1 MTTREGRA
9 LTLPLFEDSRFEP
22 VFGLPYSL
30 TTAEERAAVWR
41 LSRWLCPGRTGLA
54 RYSGGAF
61 DDAFHNERDFNEI
74 VAALVDREELAAW
87 HETAMGEIGGLA
99 DDGASL
105 PRLAAIEA
113 EAKSRAKEI
122 PADAQA
128 ALAGAL
134 KDKRAAIAVVEINKR
149 VAAVPALPAEMR
161 SLDVLKTL
169 IADARAVRLPAAD
182 ASALSRS
189 VRAKADAIA
198 GPAIA
203 AALAEAERA
212 PATLDGLA
220 ELTRLDREM
229 GQLAETLGPE
239 LGMTEAV
246 GRVRAIGA
254 RRATLI
260 ADPAIQLAFAEALGR
275 LEPRGGDP
283 AGQVAGAAGRYIDR
297 RHYDGPNAIPAY
309 ARAVQRAIAVMEI
322 RAIDFADRS
331 GSAME
336 GEPTAEEMLFA
347 VKAKFDQ
354 INDELSSTFGR
365 CQRREFQND
374 PLMAMQCLTIIA
386 AGGGG
391 EFKVRMTRFEKL
403 GCALGLNRSGFIC
416 DYVLGFEL
424 NSPFM
429 QGRMGE
435 LMGAGSVSQGRF
447 LKLAG
452 GWVFTRL
459 R

>member
-1 MTTREGRA
+1 M
-9 LTLPLFEDSRFEP
+9 D
-22 VFGLPYSL
+22 
-30 TTAEERAAVWR
+30 
-41 LSRWLCPGRTGLA
+41 
-54 RYSGGAF
+54 
-61 DDAFHNERDFNEI
+61 
-74 VAALVDREELAAW
+74 
-87 HETAMGEIGGLA
+87 EIGGLA

-105 PRLAAIEA
+105 PRLAAIET
-113 EAKSRAKEI
+113 EAQARAKEI

-128 ALAGAL
+128 ALAAAL
-134 KDKRAAIAVVEINKR
+134 KEKRGVIAVVEINKR
-149 VAAVPALPAEMR
+149 VAAVPALPADMR
-161 SLDVLKTL
+161 SLDDLKTL
-169 IADARAVRLPAAD
+169 VADARDVRLPAAD
-182 ASALSRS
+182 ASALSRA
-189 VRAKADAIA
+189 VRAKADTIA

-203 AALAEAERA
+203 AALGQAEAV

-220 ELTRLDREM
+220 ELTRLDRAM
-229 GQLAETLGPE
+229 GELAAALGSD
-239 LGMTEAV
+239 LGMTEVA
-246 GRVRAIGA
+246 GRIRAIGA
-254 RRATLI
+254 RRETLI
-260 ADPAIQLAFAEALGR
+260 ADPAIQAAFAETLGR
-275 LEPRGGDP
+275 LEPGGGDP
-283 AGQVAGAAGRYIDR
+283 ARQVAGLAGRYIDR

-322 RAIDFADRS
+322 RSIDFAVRS
-331 GSAME
+331 GTAME

-416 DYVLGFEL
+416 DYVLGFES
-424 NSPFM
+424 NSPFL

-447 LKLAG
+447 LKLAD
-452 GWVFTRL
+452 GWAFTRL